1 MKNKPNP
8 AIISLIAI
16 AVLGVITTSVV
27 IAKQTTSEETV
38 SNNSAESI
46 DDTTVEQI
54 EEEQTEVAEETP
66 TPTIAVNET
75 EGSSNSTYQDG
86 DYSAT
91 GSYSTPGGQES
102 ITVSLTIE
110 DDVITQVNAVGSA
123 SRGDSAQY
131 QSAFL
136 SGYKSSVVGK
146 DIKTVK
152 LSRVAGSS
160 LTSTGFNRA
169 IEKIKDEAVSG

>member
-27 IAKQTTSEETV
+27 IAKQTTSEETT
-38 SNNSAESI
+38 SNNSTESI
-46 DDTTVEQI
+46 DDTAV
-54 EEEQTEVAEETP
+54 EQTEE
-66 TPTIAVNET
+66 
-75 EGSSNSTYQDG
+75 SSDSTYQDG

-102 ITVSLTIE
+102 ITLSLTIE
-110 DDVITQVNAVGSA
+110 DDIITQVNAVGSA

-169 IEKIKDEAVSG
+169 IEKIKDEAING

>member
-16 AVLGVITTSVV
+16 AVLGAITTSVV
-27 IAKQTTSEETV
+27 IAKQTTSEETT
-38 SNNSAESI
+38 SNNSTESI
-46 DDTTVEQI
+46 DDTAV
-54 EEEQTEVAEETP
+54 EQTEE
-66 TPTIAVNET
+66 
-75 EGSSNSTYQDG
+75 SSDSTYQDG

-102 ITVSLTIE
+102 ITLSLTIE
-110 DDVITQVNAVGSA
+110 DDIITQVNAVGSA

-169 IEKIKDEAVSG
+169 IEKIKDEAING